1 MILDSSAVIA
11 ILFGEDDAQTFTD
24 AIALDVTPRM
34 SAASFLETG
43 INVDAQADPAAGRQL
58 DALIERAGV
67 HIEPVTAAQARS
79 ARQAYLDF
87 GKGHHPAG
95 LNFGDCFAYA
105 LANET
110 GQPLLFKGNDFTQTD
125 IESAL

>member
-11 ILFGEDDAQTFTD
+11 ILFGENDAQIFSD
-24 AIALDVTPRM
+24 AISLDVTPRM
-34 SAASFLETG
+34 SAANFLETG

-67 HIEPVTAAQARS
+67 RIEAVTVAQARI

-105 LANET
+105 LSKES
-110 GQPLLFKGNDFTQTD
+110 GLPLLFKGNDFTQTD
-125 IESAL
+125 IKSAL